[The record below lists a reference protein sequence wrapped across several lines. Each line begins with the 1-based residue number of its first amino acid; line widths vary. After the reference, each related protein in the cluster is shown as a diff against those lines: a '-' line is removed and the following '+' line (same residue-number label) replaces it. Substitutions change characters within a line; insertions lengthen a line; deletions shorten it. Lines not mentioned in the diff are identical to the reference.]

1 MENRKLEEGI
11 NGKEAAIKSLDES
24 PERLSSTSS
33 QSLPSDEEGL
43 AKARRL
49 VEIHSKFRSLH
60 TGEMERLNLSNR
72 SDARASTPPTED
84 ERLAQWKENVASIAE
99 MTANAKRRVGDYHPT
114 IVKTPTGR
122 LGSTSTGSFKE
133 S

>member
-1 MENRKLEEGI
+1 MENRKSEEGI

-24 PERLSSTSS
+24 SERLSSTS

-49 VEIHSKFRSLH
+49 VEIHSKLGSLH
-60 TGEMERLNLSNR
+60 TGEMERLNLTNR

-84 ERLAQWKENVASIAE
+84 ERLARWKENVASIAE
-99 MTANAKRRVGDYHPT
+99 MTANAKRRVGDYHST
-114 IVKTPTGR
+114 TVKTPTGR
-122 LGSTSTGSFKE
+122 LGSTSAGSFKE